1 MLLPVFCFGNLNVG
15 FKPGA
20 VCPLSDNQIR
30 VVASQLFCFFFIL
43 VVRFDDAF
51 RVSYIRFAACSY
63 VYARVFIKCVL
74 CVGMFEFG
82 FFIFSFLSV
91 IRQLLHLLRTKL
103 W

>member
-1 MLLPVFCFGNLNVG
+1 MSVIRQ
-15 FKPGA
+15 
-20 VCPLSDNQIR
+20 SDPSSYESVI
-30 VVASQLFCFFFIL
+30 LFFFIL